1 MKKGCSDMDKKTK
14 QGVFKSTC
22 GLCAIGCGIRVH
34 IEADE
39 VVKVEG
45 DPDNPLNRG
54 ELCTK
59 GLASLEHL
67 YHPHRLKHPL
77 KREGKRGSGRWR
89 RVSWDEALKEI
100 STHLNKIKG
109 ESGAESV
116 GFIHGAAKGLQESYL
131 SRLAN
136 VFGSPNVAWQGHVCF
151 VPRVLA
157 SRITYGFYAIPD
169 YDNTP
174 SCILVWGKNMP
185 ETLHHAYQR
194 IISALEKGT
203 KLIVIDPRETELAK
217 KSDFWV
223 QLRPGSDLALA
234 LGMIHVI
241 IDEELFDR
249 AFVDK
254 WTIGFNRLK
263 NHVSGYPP
271 EKVETITWVPSEKIR
286 QAARLYARNRP
297 ACIQWGNVIDHGVNA
312 FQNARAICILRAIT
326 GNLGAPGGEI
336 QPLSLPLFGRR
347 SPELELIEKMTPN
360 TWEKRVGADMKV
372 LPMIRYVQ
380 PQSIIK
386 AIINQDPYPIRGVY
400 IQGANPLLSYPNARK
415 TYEALMKLD
424 FLAVAD
430 MFLTPT
436 AALADMVLPVASY
449 LEFDS
454 IVTPPYSYP
463 MTLVQQKV
471 TRIGECR
478 SDYEILAGLAKK
490 LDLGEY
496 FWDREEQCLD
506 YVLRPAG
513 LSFEEFKRISMISG
527 TRQYRRYKEKGFETA
542 SGKVEIYSH
551 RLEEWG
557 FDPLPTYQEP
567 PETPHS
573 EQALAEEYPL
583 ILTTW
588 KSAPFRHSGGR
599 QVNALRGEHP
609 EPLVYIHPK
618 TAEKA
623 DIDEGEWVYI
633 ETIRGRIQQK
643 ARLTKGIDPKVIGVD
658 YAWWFP
664 EKGVSSLYGWAEANV
679 NILVD
684 DRPPYSPEMGTTNL
698 RGMLCKISKMV
709 NNHDL
714 FRHATI

>member
-1 MKKGCSDMDKKTK
+1 LDKRTK
-14 QGVFKSTC
+14 RGVIKSTC
-22 GLCAIGCGIRVH
+22 GLCTAGCGIRVH
-34 IEADE
+34 IEADG

-45 DPDNPLNRG
+45 DPDNLLNRG
-54 ELCTK
+54 ELCSK
-59 GLASLEHL
+59 GLTSLEYLH
-67 YHPHRLKHPL
+67 HPHRLGHPL
-77 KREGKRGSGRWR
+77 KRKSERGSGRWR
-89 RVSWDEALKEI
+89 KVSWDEALEEI
-100 STHLNKIKG
+100 SIHMNKIKS

-116 GFIHGAAKGLQESYL
+116 AFVHGAAKGLQESYL

-136 VFGSPNVAWQGHVCF
+136 VFGTPNVAWQGHVCF
-151 VPRVLA
+151 LPRVLA

-169 YDNTP
+169 YDYPP
-174 SCILVWGKNMP
+174 SCIMVWGKNLDA
-185 ETLHHAYQR
+185 TLHHAYQR
-194 IISALEKGT
+194 VINVLEKGT
-203 KLIVIDPRETELAK
+203 KLIVIDPRETESAK
-217 KSDFWV
+217 KSDIWV

-249 AFVDK
+249 AFVHK

-263 NHVSGYPP
+263 NHVRAYPP
-271 EKVETITWVPSEKIR
+271 EKVETITWVPSKKIR
-286 QAARLYARNRP
+286 QAARLYARNKP
-297 ACIQWGNVIDHGVNA
+297 ACIQWGNAIDHGLNS

-347 SPELELIEKMTPN
+347 SPELELIEKMPPN
-360 TWEKRVGADMKV
+360 TWEKRVGADMKG

-386 AIINQDPYPIRGVY
+386 AIIDQDPYPIRALY
-400 IQGANPLLSYPNARK
+400 IQGANPLLSYTNVQK
-415 TYEALMKLD
+415 TYKALMKLD

-430 MFLTPT
+430 MFMTPT
-436 AALADMVLPVASY
+436 AALADIVLPAASY

-454 IVTPPYSYP
+454 IVTPYYSYP

-478 SDYEILAGLAKK
+478 SDYEILAALAKK
-490 LDLGEY
+490 LDLGKY

-513 LSFEEFKRISMISG
+513 LSFEEFKRIAIIPGS
-527 TRQYRRYKEKGFETA
+527 RQYRRYEEKGFETA
-542 SGKVEIYSH
+542 SGKVEIYSP
-551 RLEEWG
+551 RLDEWG
-557 FDPLPTYQEP
+557 FDPLPTYHEP
-567 PETPHS
+567 PETPYS
-573 EQALAEEYPL
+573 EPGLAEEYPL

-588 KSAPFRHSGGR
+588 KSAPFRHSGGK
-599 QVNALRGEHP
+599 QVSALRGEHP
-609 EPLVYIHPK
+609 EAVVYIHHE

-623 DIDEGEWVYI
+623 GINDGDWVYI
-633 ETIRGRIQQK
+633 ETIRGRIKQK
-643 ARLTKGIDPKVIGVD
+643 ACLTKGIDPKVIGVD

-664 EKGVSSLYGWAEANV
+664 EKGASSLYGWAEANV

-698 RGMLCKISKMV
+698 RGILCKISKV
-709 NNHDL
+709 GNNQEMGSP
-714 FRHATI
+714 R